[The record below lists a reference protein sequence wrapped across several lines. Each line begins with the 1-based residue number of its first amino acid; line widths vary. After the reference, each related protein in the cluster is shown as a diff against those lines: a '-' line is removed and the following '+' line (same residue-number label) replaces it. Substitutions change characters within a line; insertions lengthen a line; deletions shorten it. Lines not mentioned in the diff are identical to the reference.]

1 VDLVYFVVLVGVLI
15 FVHELGHFAWAKIF
29 GVKVLKFSLGFGPRL
44 LGFRYGETEY
54 VLSALPVGGYVKML
68 GESPNERVAPADEE
82 RAFHNLPLLKRL
94 VIVIAGPVMNLLFPI
109 ALFFVVFMADDTVA
123 PPIVG
128 TVFPDRPA
136 EGQLLPGDRIVT
148 VAGEEVSS
156 FDEVTEIVGEHP
168 GEPLAF
174 VVDRDG
180 ERLTRTVTPT
190 LTRVP
195 REPRALG
202 LYDEL
207 GRVGIGPTHP
217 TPVIGVTSAT
227 SPAGAADLRT
237 FDVIVSIGGEPVERW
252 IDLEKSLTKNRGSL
266 VQVAYLR
273 PNRVEDALGGLV
285 ELDVYQPH
293 VATLIPAGGD
303 APGPER
309 AGIELADL
317 YVRVIEGTPAHRIGL
332 ITGDRLVE
340 LDGEPIRSFGTFQED
355 LRAGRDQEH
364 VLTWRRGSRL
374 MTQPFRMRRERR
386 IDEAGEAQDHYVFG
400 VTNWVPVRY
409 EPPVAEDNHVL
420 RSLGR
425 AIDET
430 WRLVEATV
438 VSVVRLV
445 QGRLSVKS
453 IGGPLTVFEVAG
465 QAAREST
472 PDYLRVMGFISVNLG
487 LINLLPIPILD
498 GGHLAM
504 FLFEAV
510 TRRRISIRIKQV
522 ASVLGLVVLVALMV
536 LAFTNDIERQWPS
549 ISEWLEQTG

>member
-1 VDLVYFVVLVGVLI
+1 MDLVYFVVLVGVLI

-156 FDEVTEIVGEHP
+156 FDEVTDIVGEHP
-168 GEPLAF
+168 GRPLAF

-273 PNRVEDALGGLV
+273 PNRVEGALGGLV
-285 ELDVYQPH
+285 ELDVYEPH

-332 ITGDRLVE
+332 MTGDRLVE
-340 LDGEPIRSFGTFQED
+340 LDGEPIRSYGTFQQD
-355 LRAGRDQEH
+355 LRAERDQEH

-438 VSVVRLV
+438 VSVVRLF

>member
-1 VDLVYFVVLVGVLI
+1 MDVVYFVVLVGVLI

-44 LGFRYGETEY
+44 VGFRYGETEY
-54 VLSALPVGGYVKML
+54 VISALPVGGYVKML

-82 RAFHNLPLLKRL
+82 RAFHNLPILKRI
-94 VIVIAGPVMNLLFPI
+94 VIVIAGPVMNLVFPI
-109 ALFFVVFMADDTVA
+109 ALFFVVFMGDDTVA

-136 EGQLLPGDRIVT
+136 EGQLMPGDRILT

-168 GEPLAF
+168 GRPLAF
-174 VVDRDG
+174 VVERDG

-217 TPVIGVTSAT
+217 TPVVGVTSPA

-252 IDLEKSLTKNRGSL
+252 IDLEKALTKNRGSL

-273 PNRVEDALGGLV
+273 PNRVEGALGGLV
-285 ELDVYQPH
+285 ELDVYEPH

-309 AGIELADL
+309 AGLELADL

-332 ITGDRLVE
+332 MTGDRLVE
-340 LDGEPIRSFGTFQED
+340 LDGEPIRSYGTFQED
-355 LRAGRDQEH
+355 LRAERDQEH

-409 EPPVAEDNHVL
+409 EPPVAEENHAL

-438 VSVVRLV
+438 VSVVRLF

>member
-1 VDLVYFVVLVGVLI
+1 MDVVYFVVLVGVLI

-29 GVKVLKFSLGFGPRL
+29 GVKVLRFSLGFGPRL

-54 VLSALPVGGYVKML
+54 VIAAVPIGGYVKML
-68 GESPNERVAPADEE
+68 GESPNERVAQADEE

-94 VIVIAGPVMNLLFPI
+94 VIVVAGPVMNLLFPI
-109 ALFFVVFMADDTVA
+109 ALFFIVFLADDQVA

-128 TVFPDRPA
+128 VVFPDRPA
-136 EGQLLPGDRIVT
+136 EGQLEPGDRILT

-156 FDEVTEIVGEHP
+156 FDRVTEIVGENP
-168 GEPLAF
+168 GRALSF
-174 VVDRDG
+174 VIERDG
-180 ERLTRTVTPT
+180 ERLTKTVTPA

-202 LYDEL
+202 LYDEV
-207 GRVGIGPTHP
+207 GRVGIGPTHA
-217 TPVIGVTSAT
+217 TPVIGVTST
-227 SPAGAADLRT
+227 HSPAAAAELRT
-237 FDVIVSIGGEPVERW
+237 FDVVVSIAGEPVDRW
-252 IDLEKSLTKNRGSL
+252 IDLEASLSKNRGSL
-266 VQVAYLR
+266 VQLAYLR
-273 PNRVEDALGGLV
+273 PVRVDDALGGLV
-285 ELDVYQPH
+285 ELDVYEPH
-293 VATLIPAGGD
+293 VATLIPAGGET
-303 APGPER
+303 PGPER

-317 YVRVIEGTPAHRIGL
+317 YVRVIEGTPAHRMGL
-332 ITGDRLVE
+332 ITGDRLME
-340 LDGEPIRSFGTFQED
+340 LDGRPIRSFGTFQDD
-355 LRAGRDQEH
+355 LRAARDEEH
-364 VLTWRRGSRL
+364 VLTWRRGTRL

-409 EPPVAEDNHVL
+409 ETPVPEEGHVM

-430 WRLVEATV
+430 WRLVEATA
-438 VSVVRLV
+438 VSVVRLF

-487 LINLLPIPILD
+487 LINLLPIPVLD

-504 FLFEAV
+504 FLVEAI
-510 TRRRISIRIKQV
+510 TRRRISIRIKQI
-522 ASVLGLVVLVALMV
+522 ASVIGLVMLVALMV

-549 ISEWLEQTG
+549 ISEWLETTG